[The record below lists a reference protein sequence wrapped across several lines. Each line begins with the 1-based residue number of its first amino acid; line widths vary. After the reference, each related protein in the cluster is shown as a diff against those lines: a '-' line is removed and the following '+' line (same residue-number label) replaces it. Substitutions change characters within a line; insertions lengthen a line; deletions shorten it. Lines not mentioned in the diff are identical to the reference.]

1 LTARGLGSSSHF
13 PHEQS
18 PELMC
23 FALQDAEAR
32 DAGGDRA
39 EGSCA
44 VADAQKQ
51 TRLKE
56 IEERASR
63 QQQVR
68 RLM

>member
-1 LTARGLGSSSHF
+1 M
-13 PHEQS
+13 
-18 PELMC
+18 MC

-44 VADAQKQ
+44 VADVQKA